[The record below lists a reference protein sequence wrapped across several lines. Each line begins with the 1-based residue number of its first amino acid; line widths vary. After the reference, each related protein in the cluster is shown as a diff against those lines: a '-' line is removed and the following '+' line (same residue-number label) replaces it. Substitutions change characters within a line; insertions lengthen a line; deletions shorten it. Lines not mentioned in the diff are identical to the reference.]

1 MAVLS
6 CESAMA
12 MAVTDGDAHGGP
24 PQLLPAQWLIVR
36 QSRRHECEL
45 TAARPVRVR
54 RQGRRTTASTAYS
67 DRPGTNIYCWV
78 KLISNNTAG
87 DEAVTSLLQ
96 LGAVEKRVGVAATMA
111 M

>member
-1 MAVLS
+1 
-6 CESAMA
+6 MA
-12 MAVTDGDAHGGP
+12 MAVANGDAHGP
-24 PQLLPAQWLIVR
+24 PQLLRNYCRLIVR

-87 DEAVTSLLQ
+87 DEAVTGLLQ